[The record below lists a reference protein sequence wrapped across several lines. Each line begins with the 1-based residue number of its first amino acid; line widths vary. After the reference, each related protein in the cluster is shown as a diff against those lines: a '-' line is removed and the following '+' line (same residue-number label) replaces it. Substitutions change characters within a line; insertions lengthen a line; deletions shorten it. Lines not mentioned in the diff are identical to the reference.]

1 MCASHFAFLKYL
13 FSIILQAMVAA
24 RKKIDSLQKQ
34 LDMTGTSS
42 QQEQE
47 VIRNKDAL
55 SLGESLTLLEAG
67 DKIKELEKQL
77 ESGKLALQEE
87 KKITAPAM
95 HSAAKWEQALQLAEL
110 KIEELVLETVSLKV

>member
-1 MCASHFAFLKYL
+1 M
-13 FSIILQAMVAA
+13 Q
-24 RKKIDSLQKQ
+24 
-34 LDMTGTSS
+34 
-42 QQEQE
+42 
-47 VIRNKDAL
+47 
-55 SLGESLTLLEAG
+55 TLLEAG

-110 KIEELVLETVSLKV
+110 KIEELVSETVSLKVWSITCVP